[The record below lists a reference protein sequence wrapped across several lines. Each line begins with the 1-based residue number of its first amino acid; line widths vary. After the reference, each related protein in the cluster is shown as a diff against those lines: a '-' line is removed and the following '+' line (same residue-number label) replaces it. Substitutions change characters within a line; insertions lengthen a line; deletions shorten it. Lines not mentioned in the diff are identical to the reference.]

1 MILYVRTVFL
11 VVRTIRLICPNVH
24 SSCPDDNVFATSTWH
39 YVRTSLKFRP
49 DGEPYR
55 VKSLSPRAAAHFLAS
70 FCVFIFVILCVFFS
84 YILCIVLTCTCRLWI
99 LSPSQVYSCTLLLI
113 YFKLSMIKIGC
124 VWVSTI
130 LSLICII
137 PQNLLLVGLRLCLF
151 GSP

>member
-1 MILYVRTVFL
+1 MFLRPLRGTTSGRHLSFVRTVNPIGLNRFL
-11 VVRTIRLICPNVH
+11 LAPQLTFWP
-24 SSCPDDNVFATSTWH
+24 PFVF
-39 YVRTSLKFRP
+39 F
-49 DGEPYR
+49 
-55 VKSLSPRAAAHFLAS
+55 
-70 FCVFIFVILCVFFS
+70 FVILCVFFS